1 MQSETREDVRDRY
14 KLLIGTSVL
23 VKIKNILDEKK
34 ASAAVRELANEIG
47 EGFLIELL
55 ENRIEVSI
63 DDLDNVAIQI
73 LKARA
78 IIIDGELE
86 RGLNVPMG
94 KKLMFVVR
102 HARRLQAYKEFKKLV
117 EDL

>member
-1 MQSETREDVRDRY
+1 MQPETKEDVRDRY
-14 KLLIGTSVL
+14 KVLIGTSVL
-23 VKIKNILDEKK
+23 VRIKNILDKKK
-34 ASAAVRELANEIG
+34 ASPAVRDLAREIG

-55 ENRIEVSI
+55 ENRIDVSV
-63 DDLDNVAIQI
+63 DDLDDVAVQI

-102 HARRLQAYKEFKKLV
+102 HARRLQAYKDFKKLV